1 MLRKLQLNLAKIAE
15 PDIEPQRIPTP
26 ELQLLAAVIE
36 RAILDLRGIDISATK
51 EARAAMCW
59 IFALD
64 ADETKPPQPFSF
76 SWICIELGIE
86 PAKARQ
92 LAQEIYDGTKQIS
105 GFRGHRRVPRPHG
118 LLFTPK
124 TKEQIAS
131 EINAKVLARSE
142 AELKSRHEI
151 QKSAQGSK
159 PRYDC

>member
-1 MLRKLQLNLAKIAE
+1 MLRKLQLNLARAIE
-15 PDIEPQRIPTP
+15 PDIEPHRFPTP
-26 ELQLLAAVIE
+26 EQQLLAAMIE

-64 ADETKPPQPFSF
+64 DDETRPPQPFSF

-92 LAQEIYDGTKQIS
+92 LAQEIYDGTRQIS

-124 TKEQIAS
+124 TKEQIAA
-131 EINAKVLARSE
+131 EINARVLARQE
-142 AELKSRHEI
+142 AELRNRNAIQEVTQGRKS
-151 QKSAQGSK
+151 
-159 PRYDC
+159 RYDC